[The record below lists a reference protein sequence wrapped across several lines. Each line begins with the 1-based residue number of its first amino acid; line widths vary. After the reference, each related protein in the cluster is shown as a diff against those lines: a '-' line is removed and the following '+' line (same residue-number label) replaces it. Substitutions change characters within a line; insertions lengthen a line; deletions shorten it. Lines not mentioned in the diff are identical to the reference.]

1 MVPLKLPIGI
11 QSFSEIRTGGY
22 AYVDKTPYVA
32 SLVQEGKY
40 YFLSRPRRFGKS
52 LFLDTL
58 DCALSGKKDLF
69 KGLFLDS
76 PESSWDFSVTW
87 PVIRISLGQRINTT
101 SDELHEYL
109 TRIISREAERFGCAI
124 NPHVSP
130 GFQLEDLIRD
140 VNKKTGLQVVLL
152 VDEYDKPILDNIS
165 TPSQS
170 AVMRDELKSFYG
182 MIKDIDH
189 LLKFVFL
196 TGVSKFA
203 KTGIFSGLN
212 NLNDITLDSR
222 YSAIC
227 GYTHED
233 LMEVFSDYSKNFLE
247 SEIREWYNGYSWTGQ
262 PVYNPFDILLLFSKG
277 MYRPYWFETGTPTFL
292 LKLWQEKPRFPA
304 EYDGLVAG
312 EELLGSFNCQNQIIH
327 LDL

>member
-124 NPHVSP
+124 NPHISP

-152 VDEYDKPILDNIS
+152 VDEYDKPILDNIN
-165 TPSQS
+165 
-170 AVMRDELKSFYG
+170 
-182 MIKDIDH
+182 
-189 LLKFVFL
+189 
-196 TGVSKFA
+196 
-203 KTGIFSGLN
+203 FSCILILN
-212 NLNDITLDSR
+212 T
-222 YSAIC
+222 
-227 GYTHED
+227 T
-233 LMEVFSDYSKNFLE
+233 
-247 SEIREWYNGYSWTGQ
+247 
-262 PVYNPFDILLLFSKG
+262 
-277 MYRPYWFETGTPTFL
+277 
-292 LKLWQEKPRFPA
+292 
-304 EYDGLVAG
+304 
-312 EELLGSFNCQNQIIH
+312 
-327 LDL
+327 